1 MGDMGGGSAAKSFP
15 PPRQQ
20 VPCLF
25 SLPGPK
31 GVGAYDAYVQ
41 PSPLKQ
47 LYSLPPS
54 KAAISATHSSW
65 PCLGPCCASD
75 VDKVVGHTGIAVTS
89 CCFTPK

>member
-47 LYSLPPS
+47 LYSLPPL
-54 KAAISATHSSW
+54 KRPFPQPTAPGLALA
-65 PCLGPCCASD
+65 L
-75 VDKVVGHTGIAVTS
+75 AV
-89 CCFTPK
+89 PLMWIKL